1 MQTNIKTPD
10 KSRTYPPNPHD
21 NCVVVKRDTLQS
33 DQIVLLLTYL
43 YEFGFEGTQQFLVC
57 ADEADLCG
65 EHICINDNE
74 KTN

>member
-10 KSRTYPPNPHD
+10 KSRTYPPNPRD
-21 NCVVVKRDTLQS
+21 NDVVVKRGTLQS
-33 DQIVLLLTYL
+33 DQIVLFLT

-65 EHICINDNE
+65 KHMP
-74 KTN
+74 